1 MADSS
6 AAVGMTGWRA
16 ITPYQWLV
24 FGVVWAGWT
33 LDAADFGLFS
43 LVLKPAMTELLGFPA
58 TGALDKA
65 QLAELG
71 KYGGLLAMTGLL
83 GWAFGGFIFGVIA
96 DYVGRVRALF
106 YSIIIFSIF
115 TALQGIS
122 QHLWDL
128 AIYRFLAGIGTG
140 AELMIGIPLLAETL
154 GDTHRAKISGV
165 MMTGGA
171 IGTFLGAWVFG
182 LVGKYA
188 LHLDYLIGGIIPVYK
203 VVEGGP
209 GTWRT
214 VFFAG
219 VIPAILL
226 IIIRGRMNEPSRF
239 AAVQDRRD
247 AVSAGRLVAHDDQ
260 SFMQFV
266 PLQLF
271 TRENRYN
278 TLVGLLFGLGS
289 LLAIWTTNIWLPT
302 ILSLMIQKNGITGA
316 EAVPFVSNGMM
327 IWSFGGIFGYSAFGF
342 IADWVGRRPTIAF
355 YSIGS
360 IVFGLILYL
369 ALPTYEPWY
378 PVVLPVFGFFVF
390 GVFSGH
396 AVYFPELFPTHIRS
410 TGVAF
415 CNGTGRIITSFGPL
429 VAGLLV
435 GAFGGNFNNV
445 TAFMSCFAILS
456 VIAMMIGRETKD
468 DELPR

>member
-6 AAVGMTGWRA
+6 GVAVQLAGWRA

-24 FGVVWAGWT
+24 FLVVWAGWT

-43 LVLKPAMTELLGFPA
+43 LVLRPALTELLGFGPA
-58 TGALDKA
+58 GTLAPA
-65 QLAELG
+65 QLAQLG
-71 KYGGLLAMTGLL
+71 KVGGFLAMTGLL
-83 GWAFGGFIFGVIA
+83 GWAFGGFIFGIIA
-96 DYVGRVRALF
+96 DYIGRVRALMF
-106 YSIIIFSIF
+106 SIIIFSVF
-115 TALQGIS
+115 TALQGVAQGI
-122 QHLWDL
+122 WDFG
-128 AIYRFLAGIGTG
+128 AYRFIAGIGTG

-154 GDTHRAKISGV
+154 GETHRAKISGI

-171 IGTFLGAWVFG
+171 IGTFLGAWAYGMVGGFG
-182 LVGKYA
+182 
-188 LHLDYLIGGIIPVYK
+188 
-203 VVEGGP
+203 
-209 GTWRT
+209 WRV
-214 VFFAG
+214 VFFIG
-219 VIPAILL
+219 VLPAILL
-226 IIIRGRMNEPSRF
+226 AVIRGRMSEPPRF
-239 AAVQDRRD
+239 AAVRERRE
-247 AVSAGRLVAHDDQ
+247 AVTAGRQTSADDQ
-260 SFMQFV
+260 QFMRFV

-271 TRENRYN
+271 NRENRFN

-302 ILSLMIQKNGITGA
+302 ILSLMVQKGGVTGA
-316 EAVPFVSNGMM
+316 DAVPFVSNGIM

-342 IADWVGRRPTIAF
+342 IADAIGRRLTIAF
-355 YSIGS
+355 YSVGS
-360 IVFGLILYL
+360 VVFGLILYL
-369 ALPTYEPWY
+369 ALPSYEPWY
-378 PVVLPVFGFFVF
+378 PVVLPIFGFFVF

-435 GAFGGNFNNV
+435 GAFGGSFNKV
-445 TAFMSCFAILS
+445 TAFMSCFALLS
-456 VIAMMIGRETKD
+456 VVAVILGRETKN

>member
-1 MADSS
+1 MSDL
-6 AAVGMTGWRA
+6 AATRLEGWRA

-24 FGVVWAGWT
+24 FAVVWAGWT

-43 LVLKPAMTELLGFPA
+43 LVLKPALTELLGFPA
-58 TGALDKA
+58 TGALDKG
-65 QLAELG
+65 QLAQIG

-83 GWAFGGFIFGVIA
+83 GWAFGGFVFGVIA
-96 DYVGRVRALF
+96 DYIGRVRALF
-106 YSIIIFSIF
+106 FSIIIFSVF
-115 TALQGIS
+115 TALQGTA
-122 QHLWDL
+122 QHLWDFAL
-128 AIYRFLAGIGTG
+128 YRFVAGIGTG

-154 GDTHRAKISGV
+154 GETQRAKISGV

-171 IGTFLGAWVFG
+171 IGTFLGAWAYG
-182 LVGKYA
+182 LVG
-188 LHLDYLIGGIIPVYK
+188 GFG
-203 VVEGGP
+203 
-209 GTWRT
+209 WRA
-214 VFFAG
+214 VFFIG
-219 VIPAILL
+219 VVPAILL
-226 IIIRGRMNEPSRF
+226 AIIRGRMNEPPRF
-239 AAVQDRRD
+239 AAVQQRRGK
-247 AVSAGRLVAHDDQ
+247 VGAGQQVGQDDQ
-260 SFMQFV
+260 AFMRFV

-271 TRENRYN
+271 TRDNRFN
-278 TLVGLLFGLGS
+278 TFVGLLFGLGS

-302 ILSLMIQKNGITGA
+302 ILSLMVQKGGITGA
-316 EAVPFVSNGMM
+316 DAVPFVSNGIM

-342 IADWVGRRPTIAF
+342 IADWVGRRLTIAF

-369 ALPTYEPWY
+369 ALPAYEPWY
-378 PVVLPVFGFFVF
+378 PVVLPIFGFFVF

-456 VIAMMIGRETKD
+456 VIAMLIGRETKND
-468 DELPR
+468 ALPR

>member
-1 MADSS
+1 MAD
-6 AAVGMTGWRA
+6 ATAGVRLTGWRA
-16 ITPYQWLV
+16 ITAYQWLV

-43 LVLKPAMTELLGFPA
+43 LVLKPAMTDLLGFPA
-58 TGALDKA
+58 TGALDKG
-65 QLAELG
+65 QLAEIG

-96 DYVGRVRALF
+96 DYIGRVRALMF
-106 YSIIIFSIF
+106 SIIIFSIF
-115 TALQGIS
+115 TALQGFS
-122 QHLWDL
+122 QHLWDF

-154 GDTHRAKISGV
+154 GDTYRAKISGI

-171 IGTFLGAWVFG
+171 IGTFLGAWAYG
-182 LVGKYA
+182 LVG
-188 LHLDYLIGGIIPVYK
+188 GFG
-203 VVEGGP
+203 
-209 GTWRT
+209 WRA
-214 VFFAG
+214 VFFVG
-219 VIPAILL
+219 VVPAILL
-226 IIIRGRMNEPSRF
+226 AAIRGRMTEPPRF
-239 AAVQDRRD
+239 AKVQERRD
-247 AVSAGRLVAHDDQ
+247 AVTSGQRVSHDDQ
-260 SFMQFV
+260 QFIRFV

-271 TRENRYN
+271 NRENRFN
-278 TLVGLLFGLGS
+278 TFVGLLFGLGS

-302 ILSLMIQKNGITGA
+302 ILSLMVQKSGISGA
-316 EAVPFVSNGMM
+316 DAVPFVSTGMM

-342 IADWVGRRPTIAF
+342 IADWIGRRGTIAF

-369 ALPTYEPWY
+369 ALPAYEPWY

-396 AVYFPELFPTHIRS
+396 AIYFPELFPTHIRS

-435 GAFGGNFNNV
+435 CVFGGNFNYA

-456 VIAMMIGRETKD
+456 VIAVLMGRETKN
-468 DELPR
+468 DELPH